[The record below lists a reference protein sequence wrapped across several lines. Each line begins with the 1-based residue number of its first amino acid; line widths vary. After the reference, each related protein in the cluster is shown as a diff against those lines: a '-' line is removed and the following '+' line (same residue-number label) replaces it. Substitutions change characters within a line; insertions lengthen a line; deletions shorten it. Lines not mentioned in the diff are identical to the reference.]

1 MSQKVNTP
9 EGEGENTLMRVLTG
23 ILEDSVQTLQR
34 IEKAVN
40 ESTKLATEM
49 VEKIQLI
56 DKKMES
62 GFLAVVKTALPS
74 LEAKFIEKIDKI
86 GQIGEVTTILPEII
100 NKLQQS
106 MQILTIQNLISE
118 LDKISG
124 EPTKAKTEKKAA
136 TKDEVEK
143 DSKKEPTE
151 KTPVAPSPQEEVAQI
166 QKVTEQKKEK
176 EERDDHLL
184 RPSSFFGK

>member
-1 MSQKVNTP
+1 MSQNVNPP
-9 EGEGENTLMRVLTG
+9 EGEAENTLMRVLTG

-56 DKKMES
+56 DKKVES
-62 GFLAVVKTALPS
+62 GFLAVVKNALPS
-74 LEAKFIEKIDKI
+74 LETKFLEKIDKV
-86 GQIGEVTTILPEII
+86 GQIGEVTTLLPEII

-106 MQILTIQNLISE
+106 MQILTIQNLVNE
-118 LDKISG
+118 LDEISG
-124 EPTKAKTEKKAA
+124 EPKKDKTEKKAL
-136 TKDEVEK
+136 TKDEPEK
-143 DSKKEPTE
+143 ESKKESE
-151 KTPVAPSPQEEVAQI
+151 IKAATPPSPQEEVTQI
-166 QKVTEQKKEK
+166 QKVSEEKKEK
-176 EERDDHLL
+176 AEGDDHLL